1 MTMDTR
7 ITEALV
13 DLEEA
18 CSVMVSIRTL
28 TGEAVVAISA
38 GATIAARVASTLI
51 NVNVTHG
58 TSVTWLTSTLIAI
71 NSVNACPIITGI
83 ALAVVYVDFAVDSS
97 GAFGTVANV

>member
-13 DLEEA
+13 DLGEA

-38 GATIAARVASTLI
+38 GTTIAARVASTLI

-58 TSVTWLTSTLIAI
+58 TCMKQGNLLSRCSRC
-71 NSVNACPIITGI
+71 SII
-83 ALAVVYVDFAVDSS
+83 SS
-97 GAFGTVANV
+97 R